1 VGEVEMSERP
11 HKWRDVA
18 WKWAI
23 VDGARDAIGYLMP
36 DLASDMDLSKEI
48 TAITGME
55 LPMRGS
61 DSDKG
66 MMVSDIFLNVP
77 VIGGED
83 WNIACVAEQQ
93 HEPDKDFAERVFDSW
108 VRLRAQRSA
117 RRTTAF
123 ALYTGDSKNVNSYT
137 ESCYGLE
144 ASLKFRTFHLP
155 SYDVEELRSDKRPF
169 ARVMYAGRLSLGTER
184 DVALREKYAWEILN
198 TTSEREYD
206 KRQRKFILEFAERIF
221 WVKDPQMNQQVK
233 EAYKMKTIPLSE
245 YAREFA
251 KEEGIIEGMEQG
263 REQGREQGM
272 FEVARRMLARSKPM
286 SEIVDITGL
295 NERDILS
302 IH

>member
-1 VGEVEMSERP
+1 MVVTVGGIEMSERP

-23 VDGARDAIGYLMP
+23 VDGARDAIGYFMP

-55 LPMRGS
+55 LPKRSS

-66 MMVSDIFLNVP
+66 MLVSDIFLNVP

-83 WNIACVAEQQ
+83 WDIACIAEQQ
-93 HEPDKDFAERVFDSW
+93 HEPDKNLVERVFDSW

-123 ALYTGDSKNVNSYT
+123 VLYTGDSKNVNFYT
-137 ESCYGLE
+137 ESCFGLE
-144 ASLKFRTFHLP
+144 ASLKFRAFHLP
-155 SYDVEELRSDKRPF
+155 SYDLEALRNDKRPF
-169 ARVMYAGRLSLGTER
+169 ARVMYAGRLSLGTEN
-184 DVALREKYAWEILN
+184 DVELREKYAWEILN
-198 TTSEREYD
+198 TTSEQEYD
-206 KRQRKFILEFAERIF
+206 KRQRKFILEFADRIF
-221 WVKDPQMNQQVK
+221 WLKDPKMDQEVR
-233 EAYKMKTIPLSE
+233 EAYEMKKVSLEE

-251 KEEGIIEGMEQG
+251 KEEGIIEGMEKG
-263 REQGREQGM
+263 KGEKA

-295 NERDILS
+295 NEGDILS